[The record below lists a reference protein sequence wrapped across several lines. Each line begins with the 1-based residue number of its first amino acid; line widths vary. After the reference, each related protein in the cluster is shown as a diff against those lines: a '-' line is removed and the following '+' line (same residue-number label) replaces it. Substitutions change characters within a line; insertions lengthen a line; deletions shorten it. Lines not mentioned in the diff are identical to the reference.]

1 MAREYLNRAVEGGQ
15 PKLVIPSGVYNIR
28 ALGDHAKG
36 RTDTMAEIIL
46 QAAFLRSAGLLP
58 VDTKPISASG
68 AKYQDFANPG
78 TPHYVMA
85 HRATLTVTVGGLN
98 FVHFVGQRYR
108 FRELLI
114 APQARTDPLPPPAN
128 YADVL
133 FEIVSK
139 DKTMALLQQVLRIQR
154 PGQAVES
161 NAIVHAVG
169 TLKTWYSKCFDEA
182 IDKSQAILELRGWER
197 ELVQMKNARQQS
209 LLDESLADRLEECL
223 APQEGGPSRFG
234 EYPQALLAMSKAD
247 ADRAPTPL
255 LNRDRVLESCEK
267 LAEASAEPPMG
278 SSVQDTGE

>member
-15 PKLVIPSGVYNIR
+15 PKLVIPSGVYNLR

-36 RTDTMAEIIL
+36 RTDAMAEIIL

-234 EYPQALLAMSKAD
+234 EYPQVFLAMSKAD

-255 LNRDRVLESCEK
+255 LNRDCVLESCEK

-278 SSVQDTGE
+278 PSVQDTGE